1 MSLSLIVSGV
11 GAVVAAI
18 GLVML
23 LVRITRTPRG
33 DLIAWAVALLGLL
46 VCLAAQAV
54 GHLAGFTGL
63 TFRAMET
70 GGQVIA
76 PMALI
81 MGLSEAVARSLPG
94 RFAGR
99 LLIPAFTIIP
109 LAVFGTD
116 PLSGTAFTKAWPAP
130 ATYYQLIPN
139 KLLEFGLAP
148 VTSIVAVVTV
158 AIAIRRSRREF
169 AWRAALIP
177 VIAAGVAVLVLA
189 LPGLAP
195 ALRDHLGLK
204 LPLASLFA
212 VLCLIAA
219 GLTWYA
225 SIGTASVPID
235 ALRDASLRSGDD
247 RGRYARAPRQRTA
260 RDEAGPQAADDDP
273 YEHLYG
279 SSGARR
285 AGPDGDAHAGY
296 APGPGEPR
304 GYGRGPYE
312 DDYSRTGFG
321 RDGDSGIYD
330 NAAYD
335 SAIYDSGS
343 QDGAD
348 AQWRGVDQTGDMEA
362 YREGGPGALARDAP
376 ARDRAPDSG
385 YAGPR
390 TGDVAAAPGPL
401 SAAVSPSAAA
411 GPAPAGPA
419 PAGPADAARREEL
432 FGQIAIYTL
441 IEDQTENFDRLTER
455 VVSQVRSGEP
465 STLVYIVHA
474 VPSAPLQRILYEVYR
489 DRAAYE
495 QHLRQP
501 YVSQFE
507 ADRRPHVLATNVI
520 ELGLQHAKVSPF
532 PSIADLFGEP
542 GYDTSGFE
550 RPDFTRE
557 YGSTVRG
564 VAGTGAGGPA
574 SSGVAGGG
582 VAGGGTGSGGVGSGA
597 AAGPEGAP
605 RPGRRRATGT
615 GPAGR

>member
-1 MSLSLIVSGV
+1 MSLSLIVSGA

-23 LVRITRTPRG
+23 LVRAARTPRG

-46 VCLAAQAV
+46 VSLGAQAA
-54 GHLAGFTGL
+54 GHLTGFDGL
-63 TFRAMET
+63 TFRAMEV

-81 MGLSEAVARSLPG
+81 MGLSEAVARSVPG

-99 LLIPAFTIIP
+99 LLIPAFTVIP
-109 LAVFGTD
+109 LAIFGTD
-116 PLSGTAFTKAWPAP
+116 PLTGTAFTKAWPP
-130 ATYYQLIPN
+130 PLTYYQLIPN
-139 KLLEFGLAP
+139 KLLEYGLAP
-148 VTSIVAVVTV
+148 VTAIVAAVTV
-158 AIAIRRSRREF
+158 GIAIRRSGREF
-169 AWRAALIP
+169 AWRAALAP
-177 VIAAGVAVLVLA
+177 VIAAGVAVLALA

-204 LPLASLFA
+204 LPLPSLFA
-212 VLCLIAA
+212 VLCLAA
-219 GLTWYA
+219 AVLTWYA
-225 SIGTASVPID
+225 AIGTASVPID

-247 RGRYARAPRQRTA
+247 RGRYARAPRQRGG
-260 RDEAGPQAADDDP
+260 RDEAGSGAGADDP
-273 YEHLYG
+273 YAHLYG
-279 SSGARR
+279 
-285 AGPDGDAHAGY
+285 DGDSG
-296 APGPGEPR
+296 R
-304 GYGRGPYE
+304 DGYGSHGNEAADRGGYGLGPYE
-312 DDYSRTGFG
+312 DDYSRGRRDDGYG
-321 RDGDSGIYD
+321 RDGESGIYD

-348 AQWRGVDQTGDMEA
+348 ARWDGVDQTGDMEA
-362 YREGGPGALARDAP
+362 YRDGGPDQRSPQPDA
-376 ARDRAPDSG
+376 G
-385 YAGPR
+385 YGGPR
-390 TGDVAAAPGPL
+390 TGDVATPRNL
-401 SAAVSPSAAA
+401 LAAA
-411 GPAPAGPA
+411 GPLPAAGPVPPGS
-419 PAGPADAARREEL
+419 PAADPGVGQPDASREEL

-441 IEDQTENFDRLTER
+441 IEDQVADFDRLAER
-455 VVSQVRSGEP
+455 VVSLVRSGEP

-474 VPSAPLQRILYEVYR
+474 VPSAPMQRILYEVYR

-495 QHLRQP
+495 EHLRRP

-507 ADRRPHVLATNVI
+507 ADGRPYVLATNVI

-557 YGSTVRG
+557 YGSTVNG
-564 VAGTGAGGPA
+564 SAGGSDSVPR
-574 SSGVAGGG
+574 AGHRR
-582 VAGGGTGSGGVGSGA
+582 VNGS
-597 AAGPEGAP
+597 
-605 RPGRRRATGT
+605 

>member
-1 MSLSLIVSGV
+1 MSISLIVSGA
-11 GAVVAAI
+11 GAVVAAA

-23 LVRITRTPRG
+23 LVRCARAPRG
-33 DLIAWAVALLGLL
+33 DLIAWSVALLGLL
-46 VCLAAQAV
+46 VSLGAQAV
-54 GHLAGFTGL
+54 GHAAGFGAL

-81 MGLSEAVARSLPG
+81 MGLSEAVARSMPG

-116 PLSGTAFTKAWPAP
+116 PLSGTAFTKAWPPP

-148 VTSIVAVVTV
+148 ATVIVALVT
-158 AIAIRRSRREF
+158 AGIAIRRSRREF

-177 VIAAGVAVLVLA
+177 VLAAAVAVLVLA

-204 LPLASLFA
+204 LPLSGLFA
-212 VLCLIAA
+212 VLGLAA
-219 GLTWYA
+219 AALTWYA
-225 SIGTASVPID
+225 AIGTASVPID

-247 RGRYARAPRQRTA
+247 RGRYARAPRAGAGRA
-260 RDEAGPQAADDDP
+260 GAGRAGAGRDGASPLPEAYDP
-273 YEHLYG
+273 YEE
-279 SSGARR
+279 
-285 AGPDGDAHAGY
+285 DFGDAAGRGS
-296 APGPGEPR
+296 AGGQ

-312 DDYSRTGFG
+312 DDRSRSSYDGGYG
-321 RDGDSGIYD
+321 REPDSSYD
-330 NAAYD
+330 HAAYD
-335 SAIYDSGS
+335 SASYDSGP
-343 QDGAD
+343 QGGPPDGRSPGTGDARWAD
-348 AQWRGVDQTGDMEA
+348 VDQTGDLEA
-362 YREGGPGALARDAP
+362 YREGMTAAARS
-376 ARDRAPDSG
+376 REPDSG
-385 YAGPR
+385 YFGPR
-390 TGDVAAAPGPL
+390 TGDVAATPDPGAPGR
-401 SAAVSPSAAA
+401 AAPDRAA
-411 GPAPAGPA
+411 PT
-419 PAGPADAARREEL
+419 PADAGPLAEAGPTGDTRDEL

-441 IEDQTENFDRLTER
+441 IEDTTDEFDRLTER
-455 VVSQVRSGEP
+455 VVTQVRAGEP

-474 VPSAPLQRILYEVYR
+474 VPSAPMQRILYEVYR
-489 DRAAYE
+489 DRSAYE

-507 ADRRPHVLATNVI
+507 TDRRPYVLATNVI

-557 YGSTVRG
+557 YGSTVGRPAPSA
-564 VAGTGAGGPA
+564 VAPGAVAPGEIAP
-574 SSGVAGGG
+574 SGVAARGA
-582 VAGGGTGSGGVGSGA
+582 AGGSRA
-597 AAGPEGAP
+597 
-605 RPGRRRATGT
+605 GRRRAD
-615 GPAGR
+615 GPGPGGR

>member
-23 LVRITRTPRG
+23 LVRTARTPRG

-46 VCLAAQAV
+46 VSLGAQAA
-54 GHLAGFTGL
+54 GHLMGFDGL
-63 TFRAMET
+63 TFRLMET
-70 GGQVIA
+70 GAQVIA

-81 MGLSEAVARSLPG
+81 MGLSEAVARSTPG

-116 PLSGTAFTKAWPAP
+116 PLSGTAFSKAWPP
-130 ATYYQLIPN
+130 PLTYYQLIPN
-139 KLLEFGLAP
+139 KLLEYGLAP
-148 VTSIVAVVTV
+148 VTSIVAAVTV
-158 AIAIRRSRREF
+158 GIAIRRSGREF
-169 AWRAALIP
+169 AWRAALAP
-177 VIAAGVAVLVLA
+177 VIAAGVAVLALA

-195 ALRDHLGLK
+195 ALRDHLGLR
-204 LPLASLFA
+204 LPLPSLFA
-212 VLCLIAA
+212 VLCLAA
-219 GLTWYA
+219 AVLTWYA
-225 SIGTASVPID
+225 AIGTASVPID

-247 RGRYARAPRQRTA
+247 RGRYARAPRPPGGRGQADPRA
-260 RDEAGPQAADDDP
+260 AADDP
-273 YEHLYG
+273 YDHLY
-279 SSGARR
+279 ADEA
-285 AGPDGDAHAGY
+285 AGHG
-296 APGPGEPR
+296 

-312 DDYSRTGFG
+312 DDYSRAAPDGGYG
-321 RDGDSGIYD
+321 RDGDSGSYD

-335 SAIYDSGS
+335 SAVYDSGS
-343 QDGAD
+343 QDGGD
-348 AQWRGVDQTGDMEA
+348 ARWAGVDQTGDMEA
-362 YREGGPGALARDAP
+362 YREGD
-376 ARDRAPDSG
+376 
-385 YAGPR
+385 
-390 TGDVAAAPGPL
+390 PL
-401 SAAVSPSAAA
+401 AAA
-411 GPAPAGPA
+411 GPLPAAGPV
-419 PAGPADAARREEL
+419 PPGGPEDGPGAGPPEASREEL

-441 IEDQTENFDRLTER
+441 IEDLAEDFDRLTER

-474 VPSAPLQRILYEVYR
+474 VPSAPMQRILYEVYR

-507 ADRRPHVLATNVI
+507 ADGRPYVLATNVI

-550 RPDFTRE
+550 RPDFTSE
-557 YGSTVRG
+557 YGSTVNG
-564 VAGTGAGGPA
+564 SAG
-574 SSGVAGGG
+574 
-582 VAGGGTGSGGVGSGA
+582 GSGG
-597 AAGPEGAP
+597 AP
-605 RPGRRRATGT
+605 RAGHRRANGA
-615 GPAGR
+615 GPAGH

>member
-23 LVRITRTPRG
+23 LVRAARTPRG

-46 VCLAAQAV
+46 VSLGAQAA
-54 GHLAGFTGL
+54 GHLTGFDGL
-63 TFRAMET
+63 TFRAMEV

-81 MGLSEAVARSLPG
+81 MGLSEAVARSVPG

-99 LLIPAFTIIP
+99 LLIPAFTVIP
-109 LAVFGTD
+109 LAVFATD
-116 PLSGTAFTKAWPAP
+116 PLSGTAFSKAWPP
-130 ATYYQLIPN
+130 PLTYYQLIPN
-139 KLLEFGLAP
+139 KLLEYGLAP
-148 VTSIVAVVTV
+148 VTAIVAAVTV
-158 AIAIRRSRREF
+158 GIAIRRSGREF
-169 AWRAALIP
+169 AWRAALAP
-177 VIAAGVAVLVLA
+177 VIAAGVAVLALA

-204 LPLASLFA
+204 LPLPSLFA
-212 VLCLIAA
+212 VLCLAA
-219 GLTWYA
+219 AVLTWYA
-225 SIGTASVPID
+225 AIGTASVPID

-247 RGRYARAPRQRTA
+247 RGRYARAPRQRGG
-260 RDEAGPQAADDDP
+260 RDEADPGAGAGDP
-273 YEHLYG
+273 YAHLYG
-279 SSGARR
+279 DSDR
-285 AGPDGDAHAGY
+285 D
-296 APGPGEPR
+296 
-304 GYGRGPYE
+304 GYGSRGNEAADPGGYGLGPYE
-312 DDYSRTGFG
+312 DDYSRGRRDGGHG
-321 RDGDSGIYD
+321 RDGDSGSYD

-343 QDGAD
+343 QDGAGARWD
-348 AQWRGVDQTGDMEA
+348 GVDQTGDMEA
-362 YREGGPGALARDAP
+362 YRDGGPDPRSPQPDA
-376 ARDRAPDSG
+376 G

-390 TGDVAAAPGPL
+390 TGDVAAPRDL
-401 SAAVSPSAAA
+401 LAAA
-411 GPAPAGPA
+411 GPPPAAGPVPPGGPEA
-419 PAGPADAARREEL
+419 DPGAGQPDASREEL

-441 IEDQTENFDRLTER
+441 IEDQVADFDRLAER
-455 VVSQVRSGEP
+455 VVSLVRSGEP

-474 VPSAPLQRILYEVYR
+474 VPSAPMQRILYEVYR

-495 QHLRQP
+495 EHLRQP

-507 ADRRPHVLATNVI
+507 SDGRPYVLATNVI

-557 YGSTVRG
+557 YGSTVNG
-564 VAGTGAGGPA
+564 SAG
-574 SSGVAGGG
+574 
-582 VAGGGTGSGGVGSGA
+582 GSGG
-597 AAGPEGAP
+597 AP
-605 RPGRRRATGT
+605 RAGHRRVNGA

>member
-18 GLVML
+18 GFVML
-23 LVRITRTPRG
+23 LVRAARTPRG
-33 DLIAWAVALLGLL
+33 DLFAWAVALLGLL
-46 VCLAAQAV
+46 VSLGAQAA
-54 GHLAGFTGL
+54 GHLTGFGGP
-63 TFRAMET
+63 TFRAMEI
-70 GGQVIA
+70 GAQVIA

-81 MGLSEAVARSLPG
+81 MGLSEAVARSRPG

-109 LAVFGTD
+109 LVVFGTD
-116 PLSGTAFTKAWPAP
+116 PLSGAAFTKAWPSP

-139 KLLEFGLAP
+139 KLLEYGLAP
-148 VTSIVAVVTV
+148 VTSIVAAVTV
-158 AIAIRRSRREF
+158 VIAIRRSGREF
-169 AWRAALIP
+169 AWRAALAP

-204 LPLASLFA
+204 LPLTSLFA
-212 VLCLIAA
+212 VLCLVAA
-219 GLTWYA
+219 ILTWYA
-225 SIGTASVPID
+225 AIGTASVPID

-247 RGRYARAPRQRTA
+247 RGRYARPPRPRGGP
-260 RDEAGPQAADDDP
+260 DEADPRGDGDDP
-273 YEHLYG
+273 YDHLYG
-279 SSGARR
+279 DRDREGYGSYGNGTTGSG
-285 AGPDGDAHAGY
+285 
-296 APGPGEPR
+296 

-312 DDYSRTGFG
+312 DDYSRAGHDGGYG
-321 RDGDSGIYD
+321 RDGDNAADDHPAYDHPAYDNAADDHSAYDHPAYD

-335 SAIYDSGS
+335 SAVYDSGV

-348 AQWRGVDQTGDMEA
+348 ARWDGVDQTGDMEA
-362 YREGGPGALARDAP
+362 YREGGPVPRPGGLVP
-376 ARDRAPDSG
+376 AGRPE
-385 YAGPR
+385 
-390 TGDVAAAPGPL
+390 
-401 SAAVSPSAAA
+401 A
-411 GPAPAGPA
+411 GPAAGQL
-419 PAGPADAARREEL
+419 DASREEL

-441 IEDQTENFDRLTER
+441 IEDQAEDFDRLTER

-474 VPSAPLQRILYEVYR
+474 VPSAPMQRILYEVYR
-489 DRAAYE
+489 DRTAYD

-507 ADRRPHVLATNVI
+507 ADRQPYVLATNVI

-557 YGSTVRG
+557 YGSTINGSSTNGSADRAGPADRPGPGG
-564 VAGTGAGGPA
+564 VPGGPVP
-574 SSGVAGGG
+574 GNG
-582 VAGGGTGSGGVGSGA
+582 
-597 AAGPEGAP
+597 GAP
-605 RPGRRRATGT
+605 RAGHRRASGA
-615 GPAGR
+615 GPAGS

>member
-1 MSLSLIVSGV
+1 MSVSLIVSGA

-18 GLVML
+18 GLVL
-23 LVRITRTPRG
+23 LLRRCVRTPRG
-33 DLIAWAVALLGLL
+33 DLIAWAVALGGLL
-46 VCLAAQAV
+46 ISLGAQAA
-54 GHLAGFTGL
+54 GHLAGFGGL

-70 GGQVIA
+70 GAQVIA

-81 MGLSEAVARSLPG
+81 MGLSEAVARTVPG

-109 LAVFGTD
+109 LTVFATD

-158 AIAIRRSRREF
+158 GIAIRRSSREF

-177 VIAAGVAVLVLA
+177 VIAAGVAVLLLA

-204 LPLASLFA
+204 LPLAGLYA
-212 VLCLIAA
+212 LLCLAA
-219 GLTWYA
+219 AAVTWYA
-225 SIGTASVPID
+225 AIGTASVPID

-247 RGRYARAPRQRTA
+247 RGTYARAPRQR
-260 RDEAGPQAADDDP
+260 GPRQPGGPGPAAADP
-273 YEHLYG
+273 YDHLYG
-279 SSGARR
+279 DSVPSR
-285 AGPDGDAHAGY
+285 D
-296 APGPGEPR
+296 APGRGTEAGDQR

-312 DDYSRTGFG
+312 DDYSRGG
-321 RDGDSGIYD
+321 GYRPDGDSGIHD

-348 AQWRGVDQTGDMEA
+348 PQWRGVDQTGDLEA
-362 YREGGPGALARDAP
+362 YREGGPGPRAREPDA
-376 ARDRAPDSG
+376 G
-385 YAGPR
+385 YVGPR
-390 TGDVAAAPGPL
+390 TGDVAAAHDGPR
-401 SAAVSPSAAA
+401 PAA
-411 GPAPAGPA
+411 GRPGASPVPPAGLAADLAAGA
-419 PAGPADAARREEL
+419 PDASREEL

-441 IEDQTENFDRLTER
+441 IEDQAEEFDRLTER
-455 VVSQVRSGEP
+455 VVGQVRSGEP
-465 STLVYIVHA
+465 ATLVYIVHA

-495 QHLRQP
+495 QHLQQP

-542 GYDTSGFE
+542 GQDTSGFE

-557 YGSTVRG
+557 YGSTV
-564 VAGTGAGGPA
+564 
-574 SSGVAGGG
+574 
-582 VAGGGTGSGGVGSGA
+582 GSTPGA
-597 AAGPEGAP
+597 AAGAAP
-605 RPGRRRATGT
+605 RAGHRRATGA
-615 GPAGR
+615 GPAR

>member
-23 LVRITRTPRG
+23 LVRVARTPRG

-46 VCLAAQAV
+46 VSLSAQAA
-54 GHLAGFTGL
+54 GHLTGFGGL
-63 TFRAMET
+63 TFRLMET
-70 GGQVIA
+70 GAQVIA

-81 MGLSEAVARSLPG
+81 MGLSEAVARSTPG

-116 PLSGTAFTKAWPAP
+116 PLSGTAFSKAWPP
-130 ATYYQLIPN
+130 PLTYYQLIPN
-139 KLLEFGLAP
+139 KLLEYGLAP
-148 VTSIVAVVTV
+148 VTSIVAAVTV
-158 AIAIRRSRREF
+158 GIAIRRSGREF
-169 AWRAALIP
+169 AWRAALAP
-177 VIAAGVAVLVLA
+177 VIAAGVAVLTLA

-204 LPLASLFA
+204 LPLPSLFA
-212 VLCLIAA
+212 VLCLAA
-219 GLTWYA
+219 AVLTWYA
-225 SIGTASVPID
+225 AVGAASVPID

-247 RGRYARAPRQRTA
+247 RGRYARAPRPGGRDQAPA
-260 RDEAGPQAADDDP
+260 RAAADDP
-273 YEHLYG
+273 YDHLYG
-279 SSGARR
+279 DSDRDGYSSHPPEA
-285 AGPDGDAHAGY
+285 AGHG
-296 APGPGEPR
+296 

-312 DDYSRTGFG
+312 DDYSRAARDGGFG
-321 RDGDSGIYD
+321 PDGDSGIYD

-348 AQWRGVDQTGDMEA
+348 PRWAGVDQTGDMEA
-362 YREGGPGALARDAP
+362 YREGGPAP
-376 ARDRAPDSG
+376 ASRPPDAA
-385 YAGPR
+385 YAAPR
-390 TGDVAAAPGPL
+390 TGDVAGQHDL
-401 SAAVSPSAAA
+401 LGAA
-411 GPAPAGPA
+411 GPLPAAGPVPPGA
-419 PAGPADAARREEL
+419 PEAGPGAGQPEASREEL

-441 IEDQTENFDRLTER
+441 IEDQAEDFDRLTER

-465 STLVYIVHA
+465 RTLVYIVHA
-474 VPSAPLQRILYEVYR
+474 VPSAPMQRILYEVYR

-495 QHLRQP
+495 QHQRQP

-507 ADRRPHVLATNVI
+507 ADGRPYVLATNVI

-542 GYDTSGFE
+542 GFDTSGFE

-557 YGSTVRG
+557 YGSTVNG
-564 VAGTGAGGPA
+564 SAG
-574 SSGVAGGG
+574 
-582 VAGGGTGSGGVGSGA
+582 GSGG
-597 AAGPEGAP
+597 AP
-605 RPGRRRATGT
+605 RAGHRRVNGA
-615 GPAGR
+615 GPAGH

>member
-1 MSLSLIVSGV
+1 MSISLIVSGA
-11 GAVVAAI
+11 GAVVAAV

-23 LVRITRTPRG
+23 LVRCARTPRG
-33 DLIAWAVALLGLL
+33 DLIAWSVALLGLL
-46 VCLAAQAV
+46 VSLAAQAV
-54 GHLAGFTGL
+54 GHAAGFGAL

-81 MGLSEAVARSLPG
+81 MGLSEAVARSMPG

-116 PLSGTAFTKAWPAP
+116 PLSGTAFTKAWPPP

-148 VTSIVAVVTV
+148 ATVIVALVT
-158 AIAIRRSRREF
+158 AGIAIRRSRREF
-169 AWRAALIP
+169 AWRAALAP
-177 VIAAGVAVLVLA
+177 VLAAAVAVLALA

-212 VLCLIAA
+212 VLGLAA
-219 GLTWYA
+219 AALTWYA
-225 SIGTASVPID
+225 AIGTASVPID

-247 RGRYARAPRQRTA
+247 RGRYARAPRA
-260 RDEAGPQAADDDP
+260 GGSRDGAGRDGAGHLPEAYDP
-273 YEHLYG
+273 YEEDFG
-279 SSGARR
+279 GAP
-285 AGPDGDAHAGY
+285 AG
-296 APGPGEPR
+296 
-304 GYGRGPYE
+304 GPYE
-312 DDYSRTGFG
+312 DGQGYGHGPYESDYSRRSYDGSYG
-321 RDGDSGIYD
+321 RDPDSGSYD

-335 SAIYDSGS
+335 SASYDSAVYDSGS
-343 QDGAD
+343 QDGPDERWGA
-348 AQWRGVDQTGDMEA
+348 VDQTGDMEA
-362 YREGGPGALARDAP
+362 YREGMTGGARS
-376 ARDRAPDSG
+376 REPDSG
-385 YAGPR
+385 YVGPR
-390 TGDVAAAPGPL
+390 TGDVAVAGGVAAPDLAAAPDRAAPDRGPL
-401 SAAVSPSAAA
+401 DAGLLAAETEP
-411 GPAPAGPA
+411 GTDP
-419 PAGPADAARREEL
+419 REEL

-441 IEDQTENFDRLTER
+441 IEDMTEEFDRLTER
-455 VVSQVRSGEP
+455 VVTQVRSGEP
-465 STLVYIVHA
+465 ATLVYIVHA
-474 VPSAPLQRILYEVYR
+474 VPSAPMQRILYEVYR

-507 ADRRPHVLATNVI
+507 ADRRPYVLATNVI

-557 YGSTVRG
+557 FGSTVGRPAASG
-564 VAGTGAGGPA
+564 AAPGAVAPSGAR
-574 SSGVAGGG
+574 SGHRRPDGAAGGG
-582 VAGGGTGSGGVGSGA
+582 
-597 AAGPEGAP
+597 
-605 RPGRRRATGT
+605 R
-615 GPAGR
+615 

>member
-23 LVRITRTPRG
+23 LVRATRTPRG
-33 DLIAWAVALLGLL
+33 DLFAWAVALLGLL
-46 VCLAAQAV
+46 VSLGAQAA
-54 GHLAGFTGL
+54 GHLTGFGGV
-63 TFRAMET
+63 TFRAMEI
-70 GGQVIA
+70 GAQVIA

-81 MGLSEAVARSLPG
+81 MGLSEAVARSRPG

-109 LAVFGTD
+109 LVIFGTD
-116 PLSGTAFTKAWPAP
+116 PLSGAAFTKAWPAP

-139 KLLEFGLAP
+139 KLLEYGLAP
-148 VTSIVAVVTV
+148 VTSIVAAVLVVM
-158 AIAIRRSRREF
+158 AIRRSGREF
-169 AWRAALIP
+169 AWRAALAP

-204 LPLASLFA
+204 LPLTSLFA
-212 VLCLIAA
+212 VLCLVAA
-219 GLTWYA
+219 ILTWYA
-225 SIGTASVPID
+225 AIGTASVPID

-247 RGRYARAPRQRTA
+247 RGRYARPPGPRGG
-260 RDEAGPQAADDDP
+260 RDEADPRGDADDP
-273 YEHLYG
+273 YDHLYG
-279 SSGARR
+279 DRDRDGYGNGATGSG
-285 AGPDGDAHAGY
+285 
-296 APGPGEPR
+296 

-312 DDYSRTGFG
+312 DDYSRAGHDGGYG
-321 RDGDSGIYD
+321 RDADSAAYDHPAYD

-335 SAIYDSGS
+335 SAVYDSGA

-348 AQWRGVDQTGDMEA
+348 ARWDGVDQTGDMEA
-362 YREGGPGALARDAP
+362 YREGGPGPRSRDGE
-376 ARDRAPDSG
+376 PDPG
-385 YAGPR
+385 YGAPR
-390 TGDVAAAPGPL
+390 TGDEAAAHDPL
-401 SAAVSPSAAA
+401 DGAVPR
-411 GPAPAGPA
+411 PASGLVPAGSPE
-419 PAGPADAARREEL
+419 AGSGNGQVDASREEL

-441 IEDQTENFDRLTER
+441 IEDQADDFDRLTER

-474 VPSAPLQRILYEVYR
+474 VPSAPMQRILYEVYR
-489 DRAAYE
+489 DRTAYD

-507 ADRRPHVLATNVI
+507 ADRQPYVLATNVI

-557 YGSTVRG
+557 YGSTINGAAGRAGPGG
-564 VAGTGAGGPA
+564 VPGGP
-574 SSGVAGGG
+574 VP
-582 VAGGGTGSGGVGSGA
+582 GSGGAPRAGHRRASGA
-597 AAGPEGAP
+597 GPSGS
-605 RPGRRRATGT
+605 
-615 GPAGR
+615 